1 IAGLI
6 LSITALYYGKGFLVP
21 FSFSLLLAFI
31 LVPLVRWLENKRIP
45 SALAIILVFLGVI
58 GAFFGI
64 SFFFGTQ
71 IANLISDFNTFREDF
86 VQLLGQGIKKYNS
99 TFSMLPPIDEALV
112 RQKVLEYFQQ
122 SGGSLLSSTFSQ
134 TSAFVASAFLVPV
147 YVF

>member
-1 IAGLI
+1 TSFTFSPKYYFYTIAGLI

-99 TFSMLPPIDEALV
+99 TFSMLPP
-112 RQKVLEYFQQ
+112 
-122 SGGSLLSSTFSQ
+122 
-134 TSAFVASAFLVPV
+134 
-147 YVF
+147 